1 MRLFEP
7 GIQLHENLPTFDK
20 VDYFSRG
27 KIKLAMKERKFIF
40 TDAFTGS
47 FLFFHHG
54 RRLNELLNLRK
65 IVRLKRL
72 NLAE

>member
-7 GIQLHENLPTFDK
+7 GIQLRENLPTFNK

-40 TDAFTGS
+40 YWR
-47 FLFFHHG
+47 FHWK
-54 RRLNELLNLRK
+54 LLIFSSWSKTEWIIKSL
-65 IVRLKRL
+65 
-72 NLAE
+72 EDS